1 MFNNSTTGGYSL
13 ADIAAATRGGSYGGN
28 GGFMNDGNGWWII
41 LLFLFALGGWGGG
54 NRGYGAGGSAG
65 SGSDTT
71 AVLYPWMNQ
80 ASITNDG
87 FEHAATSAALGDI
100 STSLCSGF
108 AGVTAAVTASQNA
121 ITQQMY
127 ANQLADLER
136 SFAVQ
141 TANTAGLTNLSNQ
154 LAQCCCDN
162 RLATAQLDAT
172 IARENCADREALN
185 YATRDIL
192 ASQNAGIQKILD
204 QMCSDKID
212 AKNEK
217 IADLERQ
224 LAMAN
229 FSASQIAQ
237 TAQIQRGQVAEID
250 AMYQRLKDCPVP
262 SMPVYGMTPIF
273 TCPGSGCGCGNG
285 NFVG

>member
-1 MFNNSTTGGYSL
+1 MFNSSTGGYSL
-13 ADIAAATRGGSYGGN
+13 ADIAAATRGGSYGGGM
-28 GGFMNDGNGWWII
+28 GGFFGDSGWWII
-41 LLFLFALGGWGGG
+41 LLFLFALGGWGNNGWGNGG
-54 NRGYGAGGSAG
+54 ADSAG
-65 SGSDTT
+65 N
-71 AVLYPWMNQ
+71 LYPWMNQ
-80 ASITNDG
+80 AGITTGG

-127 ANQLADLER
+127 TNQLADLER
-136 SFAVQ
+136 SFAAQ
-141 TANTAGLTNLSNQ
+141 TASTAGLTNLSNQ

-185 YATRDIL
+185 YATHDIL
-192 ASQNAGIQKILD
+192 ANQNAGIQKILD
-204 QMCSDKID
+204 QMCNDKID

-237 TAQIQRGQVAEID
+237 TAQIQRGQVEEID

-262 SMPVYGMTPIF
+262 TMPVYGMTPIF
-273 TCPGSGCGCGNG
+273 TCPGSSGCGCGNYG
-285 NFVG
+285 NLIG

>member
-1 MFNNSTTGGYSL
+1 MFNSTTSGYSL
-13 ADIAAATRGGSYGGN
+13 ADIAAATRGGSYGG
-28 GGFMNDGNGWWII
+28 GAGDGFFGNSGWWII
-41 LLFLFALGGWGGG
+41 LLFLFALGGWGNNGSWGNGG
-54 NRGYGAGGSAG
+54 NGGSDG
-65 SGSDTT
+65 TT
-71 AVLYPWMNQ
+71 VLYPWMNQ
-80 ASITNDG
+80 ASITNSG

-108 AGVTAAVTASQNA
+108 ADVTAAVTASQNA

-127 ANQLADLER
+127 ANQLAGLER
-136 SFAVQ
+136 SFAAQ
-141 TANTAGLTNLSNQ
+141 TATTSGLTNLSSQ

-162 RLATAQLDAT
+162 RLASAQLDAT

-192 ASQNAGIQKILD
+192 ANQNAGIQKILD
-204 QMCSDKID
+204 QMCNDKID

-237 TAQIQRGQVAEID
+237 TAQIRQGQNAEID

-262 SMPVYGMTPIF
+262 TMPVYGMTPIF
-273 TCPGSGCGCGNG
+273 TCPGSNGCGCGSYG
-285 NFVG
+285 TLVG

>member
-1 MFNNSTTGGYSL
+1 MFNSTTGGYSL
-13 ADIAAATRGGSYGGN
+13 ADIAAATRGGSYGG
-28 GGFMNDGNGWWII
+28 GAGDGFFGNSGWWII
-41 LLFLFALGGWGGG
+41 LLFLFALGGWGNNGSWGNGG
-54 NRGYGAGGSAG
+54 NGGSDG
-65 SGSDTT
+65 TT
-71 AVLYPWMNQ
+71 VLYPWMNQ
-80 ASITNDG
+80 ASITNSG

-108 AGVTAAVTASQNA
+108 ADVTAAVTASQNA

-136 SFAVQ
+136 SFAAQ
-141 TANTAGLTNLSNQ
+141 TATTSGLTNLSSQ

-192 ASQNAGIQKILD
+192 ANQNAGIQKILD
-204 QMCSDKID
+204 QMCNDKID

-237 TAQIQRGQVAEID
+237 TAQIRQGQNAEID
-250 AMYQRLKDCPVP
+250 AMYQRLRDCPVP

-273 TCPGSGCGCGNG
+273 TCPGSNGCGCGSYG
-285 NFVG
+285 TLVG

>member
-1 MFNNSTTGGYSL
+1 MFNSSTTGGYSL
-13 ADIAAATRGGSYGGN
+13 ADIAAATRGGSYGGGM
-28 GGFMNDGNGWWII
+28 GGFFGDSGWWII
-41 LLFLFALGGWGGG
+41 LLFLFALGGWGGNG
-54 NRGYGAGGSAG
+54 NWGNGGYGA
-65 SGSDTT
+65 DT
-71 AVLYPWMNQ
+71 AALYPWMNQ
-80 ASITNDG
+80 ADITNNG

-136 SFAVQ
+136 SFAAQ
-141 TANTAGLTNLSNQ
+141 TASTAGLTNLSNQ

-204 QMCSDKID
+204 QMCNDKID

-237 TAQIQRGQVAEID
+237 TAQIRQGQNAEID
-250 AMYQRLKDCPVP
+250 AMYQRLRDCPVP
-262 SMPVYGMTPIF
+262 TMPVYGMTPIF
-273 TCPGSGCGCGNG
+273 TCPGNSGCGCGNYG
-285 NFVG
+285 NLIG

>member
-1 MFNNSTTGGYSL
+1 MFSTNNGYSL
-13 ADIAAATRGGSYGGN
+13 ADVAAVTN
-28 GGFMNDGNGWWII
+28 GGYGNNGFGDGNGWWII
-41 LLFLFALGGWGGG
+41 LLFLFALGGWGNGGRGFYGGG
-54 NRGYGAGGSAG
+54 NGGG
-65 SGSDTT
+65 GSDTT
-71 AVLYPWMNQ
+71 GMLYPWMNQ
-80 ASITNDG
+80 ASITTSG
-87 FEHAATSAALGDI
+87 FDNAAIQSSLGDI
-100 STSLCSGF
+100 TTSLCSGF

-121 ITQQMY
+121 LAQQMY

-136 SFAVQ
+136 SFAAQ

-172 IARENCADREALN
+172 VARENCADREALN
-185 YATRDIL
+185 YATRDII
-192 ASQNAGIQKILD
+192 ASQTAGIQKILD

-229 FSASQIAQ
+229 LAASQIAQ
-237 TAQIQRGQVAEID
+237 TAQIQNGQVAEVD
-250 AMYQRLKDCPVP
+250 ALYQRLRDCPVP
-262 SMPVYGMTPIF
+262 TMPVYGMQPIF
-273 TCPGSGCGCGNG
+273 TCSGNGCGCNSS
-285 NFVG
+285 NLFA